1 MSKKQVI
8 ELEWFSVDE
17 MLPDVGKSCLIRL
30 DNGVVLN
37 DWYYD
42 SYWYCEFETLHS
54 YYKREVIEWCYYPN
68 FADSLFSYAQD
79 ISVDLDSSCEV
90 DDDGSVILTEDKLTE
105 LISEVDNVRI

>member
-17 MLPDVGKSCLIRL
+17 KLPDVGKSCLIRL
-30 DNGVVLN
+30 SKDVVLT

-42 SYWYCEFETLHS
+42 SYWGSPCTDI
-54 YYKREVIEWCYYPN
+54 YYSEMEVIEWCYTP
-68 FADSLFSYAQD
+68 LFSYAQD
-79 ISVDLDSSCEV
+79 ISVDLDPSCEV
-90 DDDGSVILTEDKLTE
+90 DDDGSVVLTEDKLTE